1 MSRVPVRVRL
11 TAAFAVAMALVLAGA
26 GAFVYERLRN
36 DLDESV
42 TAGLAVRANAVV
54 AAGSPAAGAAGEAE
68 EGFAQV
74 LGPDGRVVAAAGRVR
89 ANVLSAAEL
98 RRARSGERVLVEQR
112 VPGIEGTARVLARAG
127 RGSEIVV
134 VGQSLQDRDDTLD
147 SLVRSFA
154 VGGPIAVLLASL
166 LGYALA
172 AAGLR
177 PVEAMRRRAR
187 EVSLSRADERL
198 PLPAARDEIRRLG
211 ETLNEM
217 LDRLSRSFER
227 ERRFVAD
234 ASHELRTPV
243 AVIKAELEGALRAGG
258 HAPQVREALVASV
271 EECDH
276 LAQLAEDLLILAR
289 SSEGQLPVQ
298 PEPLDAPR
306 AARAGRA
313 PLRRPGRA
321 SAAAAS
327 RSTPATSRPST
338 PTSCACARRSA
349 TSSTT
354 PCATAR
360 ARSCCEPAARGPGW
374 RSRSPIRATG
384 FTAGFAE
391 RAFERFAR
399 DDLTRTRDGAG
410 LGLSIVRAIAEAH
423 GGRAEVVGGA
433 GATVRIWLPDG
444 PAAPSACRAPYAAG
458 PSRPVRPDDAPRTGA
473 GAARSAAR
481 RSGPGPPRAA
491 TTRRRSRPSRAGAA
505 RDARRRPEGLGEHR
519 DAGGDRDHVRRGG
532 HQHDH
537 GGGGA
542 ELEPALE
549 REERGRAERDD
560 DRRPGR
566 EHRGEAARA
575 RPRR

>member
-11 TAAFAVAMALVLAGA
+11 TAAFAVAMALVLASA
-26 GAFVYERLRN
+26 GAFVYERLSN

-54 AAGSPAAGAAGEAE
+54 ATGSPAAGAAGEAE

-112 VPGIEGTARVLARAG
+112 VPGIEGTARILARAG

-198 PLPAARDEIRRLG
+198 QLPAARDEIRRLG

-289 SSEGQLPVQ
+289 SSEGQLPVH
-298 PEPLDAPR
+298 PEPLVLREQLERVARRFGDR
-306 AARAGRA
+306 AAGRGRGISVDAGDEPSVYADELRLRQALGNLVDNALRYGKGEIVLRARRAG
-313 PLRRPGRA
+313 PGLA
-321 SAAAAS
+321 LEVAD
-327 RSTPATSRPST
+327 
-338 PTSCACARRSA
+338 
-349 TSSTT
+349 
-354 PCATAR
+354 
-360 ARSCCEPAARGPGW
+360 EGE
-374 RSRSPIRATG
+374 G
-384 FTAGFAE
+384 FTAAFAE

-399 DDLTRTRDGAG
+399 DELTRTREGAG
-410 LGLSIVRAIAEAH
+410 LGFSIVRAIAEAH

-433 GATVRIWLPDG
+433 GATVRVWLPDDPHG
-444 PAAPSACRAPYAAG
+444 TRSSPSAVSLP
-458 PSRPVRPDDAPRTGA
+458 
-473 GAARSAAR
+473 AR
-481 RSGPGPPRAA
+481 
-491 TTRRRSRPSRAGAA
+491 
-505 RDARRRPEGLGEHR
+505 
-519 DAGGDRDHVRRGG
+519 
-532 HQHDH
+532 
-537 GGGGA
+537 
-542 ELEPALE
+542 
-549 REERGRAERDD
+549 
-560 DRRPGR
+560 
-566 EHRGEAARA
+566 
-575 RPRR
+575 